1 MIKFLRNVFL
11 VLAVI
16 LLVTSLFPTG
26 AFATQIQSPKLNL
39 SHVACLGDGTL
50 EIHFVLLNVSE
61 GIVPGSLVYDYG
73 TIAVGK
79 NTGNVWHYSDYVAS
93 GYYDITSASVF
104 VGSVEVTLHNPSE
117 YAGEYQCPTSTP
129 TETVTPT
136 QVTPTEVTPT
146 EITPTEVTP
155 TEVTKTVT
163 PTDITKDPTEEIIN
177 VLPLT
182 GANTGGSSHG
192 MFYSGLIFLGLS
204 FIMTGLDK
212 KLKN

>member
-16 LLVTSLFPTG
+16 LFVTSLFPTG

-50 EIHFVLLNVSE
+50 EIHFVLLNVPD
-61 GIVPGSLVYDYG
+61 GITPSSLIYNYG
-73 TIAVGK
+73 TITAGK

-93 GYYDITSASVF
+93 GYYNITSASVF
-104 VGSVEVTLHNPSE
+104 VNGIEVTLHNPSE
-117 YAGEYQCPTSTP
+117 YAGDYQCPTSTP

-146 EITPTEVTP
+146 EITP